1 MRKSFLFLSFLLYLI
16 IPFSLTSN
24 TLNKNLADLTAN
36 KLFELGEYEKALDIY
51 LSEIKK
57 KKLSDYKKLET
68 YLIISKIYWNLGNL
82 NNSYKFVKKANNISK
97 IINNDDLKKL
107 SSNIIRIHELYQDG
121 KTYRNQNDYI
131 RSKQSFKKAIEIA
144 SLLNID
150 DYLVKCL
157 RQLSIT
163 EYLNL
168 NLQEFFL
175 LNKKALDLAKKIN
188 NKKEICQCLN
198 NIGIYYWKIDNYSK
212 ALSYFEE
219 ALEISKEKKLYSETS
234 KCLNNIS
241 IIYKYLG
248 EFDKSLTYIFNSLKL
263 DAELKDNIGKSI
275 DLNNI
280 GVTYHNKALITKD
293 KNDFTKAEEY
303 YLQCLKLA
311 RIIDEKNLEIHV
323 LNNLGALFNVQEK
336 YFEALNYFNLAL
348 KKAEE
353 IQNAEDKGFILNN
366 IGIVYYNLGNYEEST
381 KYYQQAIELALGLQ
395 RGEILWEAY
404 LELAK
409 ANWKQGNL
417 EEALANYKKSIDIIE
432 NIRSQINLE
441 EYRAR
446 FLGTDKRIEAYH
458 NLIELM
464 VFLHQSHPEEN
475 YDAEAFYFL
484 EKAKARAFL
493 DSLELSK
500 IHLARKINSQLE
512 NKEQELLK
520 DISYLYTK
528 ILAAST
534 SPEEKQHLQQ
544 ELVAKEEELE
554 SLKREIRASDPAYA
568 SLQYPEIIKLH
579 EAQQLLD
586 KKTAFLLYCVDNDQ
600 GLGLLLTKK
609 KLNIFSIPDREKLQ
623 KLTTNHL
630 LEVTDRNNHTFSAAQ
645 KLHSFLIPSYIS
657 DNIENLIIIPDD
669 VLLRIPFETLI
680 NPKSKKWL
688 IQDFT
693 ISYSPSVSSLRE
705 IILRRKM
712 NGYKT
717 TKDILAVGD
726 PQFNLGESKEDNGQ
740 SPIQSFF
747 STANINFSPLK
758 YSPLEVKKI
767 NNIFKKKS
775 EVYTQAQAKEENIK
789 SLNLSNYKIIH
800 FATHSVI
807 DDKVPARSA
816 IILSLDD
823 DPNEDGFLQMREI
836 YNLHLKADLVTL
848 SACETGLGEFI
859 RGEGIEGI
867 NRAFFYA
874 GASAVLMSL
883 WAVNDQATY
892 QLMERFYYHLK
903 NSLPLAKALRKAK
916 LELINSDVLTHPYY
930 WAGFIISGQAN
941 KSIFTHSKIKWILVT
956 ISGLLL
962 GSAIFISIKR
972 KNGHLKPSH

>member
-1 MRKSFLFLSFLLYLI
+1 
-16 IPFSLTSN
+16 
-24 TLNKNLADLTAN
+24 
-36 KLFELGEYEKALDIY
+36 
-51 LSEIKK
+51 
-57 KKLSDYKKLET
+57 
-68 YLIISKIYWNLGNL
+68 
-82 NNSYKFVKKANNISK
+82 
-97 IINNDDLKKL
+97 
-107 SSNIIRIHELYQDG
+107 
-121 KTYRNQNDYI
+121 
-131 RSKQSFKKAIEIA
+131 
-144 SLLNID
+144 
-150 DYLVKCL
+150 
-157 RQLSIT
+157 
-163 EYLNL
+163 
-168 NLQEFFL
+168 
-175 LNKKALDLAKKIN
+175 
-188 NKKEICQCLN
+188 
-198 NIGIYYWKIDNYSK
+198 
-212 ALSYFEE
+212 
-219 ALEISKEKKLYSETS
+219 
-234 KCLNNIS
+234 
-241 IIYKYLG
+241 
-248 EFDKSLTYIFNSLKL
+248 
-263 DAELKDNIGKSI
+263 
-275 DLNNI
+275 
-280 GVTYHNKALITKD
+280 
-293 KNDFTKAEEY
+293 
-303 YLQCLKLA
+303 
-311 RIIDEKNLEIHV
+311 
-323 LNNLGALFNVQEK
+323 
-336 YFEALNYFNLAL
+336 
-348 KKAEE
+348 
-353 IQNAEDKGFILNN
+353 
-366 IGIVYYNLGNYEEST
+366 
-381 KYYQQAIELALGLQ
+381 
-395 RGEILWEAY
+395 
-404 LELAK
+404 
-409 ANWKQGNL
+409 
-417 EEALANYKKSIDIIE
+417 
-432 NIRSQINLE
+432 
-441 EYRAR
+441 
-446 FLGTDKRIEAYH
+446 
-458 NLIELM
+458 
-464 VFLHQSHPEEN
+464 
-475 YDAEAFYFL
+475 
-484 EKAKARAFL
+484 
-493 DSLELSK
+493 
-500 IHLARKINSQLE
+500 
-512 NKEQELLK
+512 
-520 DISYLYTK
+520 
-528 ILAAST
+528 
-534 SPEEKQHLQQ
+534 
-544 ELVAKEEELE
+544 VAKEEELE

-568 SLQYPEIIKLH
+568 SLQYP
-579 EAQQLLD
+579 
-586 KKTAFLLYCVDNDQ
+586 TAFLLYCVDNDQ

-630 LEVTDRNNHTFSAAQ
+630 LEVTDRNNHTFYAAQ

>member
-1 MRKSFLFLSFLLYLI
+1 MKKNFIFFSLLLLFLPKNYIYPNQTIESDNYLRNGDFTQAIIYLEKSLRNKINPEDKINILLKLSKAYWNIGQIKKSKDLCNQALNLAI
-16 IPFSLTSN
+16 NNNSSNYISL
-24 TLNKNLADLTAN
+24 LKNLL
-36 KLFELGEYEKALDIY
+36 KIHSLYEKGKKHRTE
-51 LSEIKK
+51 SNIKK
-57 KKLSDYKKLET
+57 SKEAFNEAIQIADENNLIDYK
-68 YLIISKIYWNLGNL
+68 I
-82 NNSYKFVKKANNISK
+82 
-97 IINNDDLKKL
+97 
-107 SSNIIRIHELYQDG
+107 
-121 KTYRNQNDYI
+121 
-131 RSKQSFKKAIEIA
+131 
-144 SLLNID
+144 
-150 DYLVKCL
+150 KCL

-163 EYLNL
+163 ELYNE
-168 NLQEFFL
+168 NLQEFFK
-175 LNKKALDLAKKIN
+175 LNKIALKLAKRINHNKEQARCLNNIGFYYSKINNYENAITYFTKALDQFHKI
-188 NKKEICQCLN
+188 KDSIEISNCLN
-198 NIGIYYWKIDNYSK
+198 NIGIIYVYLGNYDKALEYILNALKIDKKLNITNSIISDFNQLGTIYRKKGLSENNSYYLENSIKHFTK
-212 ALSYFEE
+212 ALNLLNDTKNEN
-219 ALEISKEKKLYSETS
+219 IKIKI
-234 KCLNNIS
+234 LNNVGTV
-241 IIYKYLG
+241 Y
-248 EFDKSLTYIFNSLKL
+248 T
-263 DAELKDNIGKSI
+263 
-275 DLNNI
+275 DLNNN
-280 GVTYHNKALITKD
+280 YKALEYFNKALTLCNKV
-293 KNDFTKAEEY
+293 ND
-303 YLQCLKLA
+303 
-311 RIIDEKNLEIHV
+311 
-323 LNNLGALFNVQEK
+323 QES
-336 YFEALNYFNLAL
+336 
-348 KKAEE
+348 
-353 IQNAEDKGFILNN
+353 KGMILNN

-609 KLNIFSIPDREKLQ
+609 RLNIFSIPDREKLQ

-705 IILRRKM
+705 IILRRKT

>member
-1 MRKSFLFLSFLLYLI
+1 MKKNFIFFSLLLLFLPKNYIYPNQTIESDNYLRNGDFTQAIIYLEKSLRNKINPEDKINILLKLSKAYWNIGQIKKSKDLCNQALNLAI
-16 IPFSLTSN
+16 NNNSSNYISL
-24 TLNKNLADLTAN
+24 LKNLL
-36 KLFELGEYEKALDIY
+36 KIHSLYEKGKKHRTE
-51 LSEIKK
+51 SNIKK
-57 KKLSDYKKLET
+57 SKEAFNEAIQIADENNLIDYK
-68 YLIISKIYWNLGNL
+68 I
-82 NNSYKFVKKANNISK
+82 
-97 IINNDDLKKL
+97 
-107 SSNIIRIHELYQDG
+107 
-121 KTYRNQNDYI
+121 
-131 RSKQSFKKAIEIA
+131 
-144 SLLNID
+144 
-150 DYLVKCL
+150 KCL

-163 EYLNL
+163 ELYNE
-168 NLQEFFL
+168 NLQEFFK
-175 LNKKALDLAKKIN
+175 LNKIALKLAKRINHNKEQARCLNNIGFYYSKINNYENAITYFTKALDQLHKI
-188 NKKEICQCLN
+188 KDSIEISNCLN
-198 NIGIYYWKIDNYSK
+198 NIGIIYVYLGNYDKALEYILNALKIDKKLNITNSIISDFNQLGTIYRKKGLSENNSYYLENSIKHFTK
-212 ALSYFEE
+212 ALNLLNDTKNEN
-219 ALEISKEKKLYSETS
+219 IKIKI
-234 KCLNNIS
+234 LNNVGTV
-241 IIYKYLG
+241 Y
-248 EFDKSLTYIFNSLKL
+248 T
-263 DAELKDNIGKSI
+263 
-275 DLNNI
+275 DLNNN
-280 GVTYHNKALITKD
+280 YKAL
-293 KNDFTKAEEY
+293 EY
-303 YLQCLKLA
+303 FK
-311 RIIDEKNLEIHV
+311 K
-323 LNNLGALFNVQEK
+323 
-336 YFEALNYFNLAL
+336 ALNLCN
-348 KKAEE
+348 KVNDQES
-353 IQNAEDKGFILNN
+353 KGMILNN

>member
-1 MRKSFLFLSFLLYLI
+1 MKKNFIFFSLLLLFLPKNYIYPNQTIESDNYLRNGDFTQAIIYLEKSLRNKINPEDKINILLKLSKAYWNIGQIKKSKDLCNQALNLAI
-16 IPFSLTSN
+16 NNNSSNYISL
-24 TLNKNLADLTAN
+24 LKNLL
-36 KLFELGEYEKALDIY
+36 KIHSLYEKGKKHRTE
-51 LSEIKK
+51 SNIKK
-57 KKLSDYKKLET
+57 SKEAFNEAIQIADENNLIEYK
-68 YLIISKIYWNLGNL
+68 I
-82 NNSYKFVKKANNISK
+82 
-97 IINNDDLKKL
+97 
-107 SSNIIRIHELYQDG
+107 
-121 KTYRNQNDYI
+121 
-131 RSKQSFKKAIEIA
+131 
-144 SLLNID
+144 
-150 DYLVKCL
+150 KCL

-163 EYLNL
+163 ELYNE
-168 NLQEFFL
+168 NLQEFFK
-175 LNKKALDLAKKIN
+175 LNKIALKLAKRINHNKEQARCLNNIGFYYSKINNYENAITYFTKALDQFHKI
-188 NKKEICQCLN
+188 KDSIEISNCLN
-198 NIGIYYWKIDNYSK
+198 NIGIIYVYLGNYDKALEYILNALKIDKKLNITNSIISDFNQLGTIYRKKGLSENNSYYLENSIKHFTK
-212 ALSYFEE
+212 ALNLLNDTKNEN
-219 ALEISKEKKLYSETS
+219 IKIKI
-234 KCLNNIS
+234 LNNVGTV
-241 IIYKYLG
+241 Y
-248 EFDKSLTYIFNSLKL
+248 T
-263 DAELKDNIGKSI
+263 
-275 DLNNI
+275 DLNNN
-280 GVTYHNKALITKD
+280 YKALEYFNKALTLCNKV
-293 KNDFTKAEEY
+293 ND
-303 YLQCLKLA
+303 
-311 RIIDEKNLEIHV
+311 
-323 LNNLGALFNVQEK
+323 QES
-336 YFEALNYFNLAL
+336 
-348 KKAEE
+348 
-353 IQNAEDKGFILNN
+353 KGMILNN

-609 KLNIFSIPDREKLQ
+609 RLNIFSIPDREKLQ

-705 IILRRKM
+705 IILRRKT

-836 YNLHLKADLVTL
+836 YNLHLNADLVTL